1 LFETLNSEH
10 PRNGED
16 LLGVLE
22 YYEAVLGRNGLI
34 ERDGEFRCLKLGLI
48 LDILK
53 IVNIP
58 DDLRSEL
65 ITAVISAWR
74 MNPLTKSLAQSENE
88 LKKILCSIEVV
99 RREIRGAIKHPSSM
113 KIMQFDAPVM
123 FALPLLPTDLNTEE
137 VPRIY
142 NLLRQVMNCFAAR
155 IDMRNWPQS
164 RCTSDSWQ
172 EKTD

>member
-1 LFETLNSEH
+1 LFETINSDH
-10 PRNGED
+10 PRRSED

-22 YYEAVLGRNGLI
+22 YYEAVLGRNGLV

-58 DDLRSEL
+58 EDLRSEL

-74 MNPLTKSLAQSENE
+74 MNSLAKTLTQSENE

-99 RREIRGAIKHPSSM
+99 RNEIREAIKHPSSRTV
-113 KIMQFDAPVM
+113 MQLEAPVM
-123 FALPLLPTDLNTEE
+123 FALPLMPSDLNAEE

-142 NLLRQVMNCFAAR
+142 NLLSQVMNCFAAR
-155 IDMRNWPQS
+155 IDMRNWPQ
-164 RCTSDSWQ
+164 
-172 EKTD
+172 